1 MVDYLKGIDNGLIIE
16 EPKIVLPWSL
26 QKKDLFDL
34 INSINFVN
42 ENYYTFKITLSGIPF
57 INCVGLFFEKD
68 RLSKIDLF
76 NNKKY
81 WSESKI
87 GNNFNNHQLILENL
101 FGKPSRNKLLEK
113 FKEVNIEFK
122 WKFRYVTIIH
132 KLWDRFGLEEVLN
145 IFINE

>member
-1 MVDYLKGIDNGLIIE
+1 MVDYLKEIDNGLIIE

-42 ENYYTFKITLSGIPF
+42 ENYY
-57 INCVGLFFEKD
+57 
-68 RLSKIDLF
+68 
-76 NNKKY
+76 
-81 WSESKI
+81 
-87 GNNFNNHQLILENL
+87 NNFNNHQLILENI

-122 WKFRYVTIIH
+122 WRFRYVTIIH
-132 KLWDRFGLEEVLN
+132 KLWNRFGMEEVLN
-145 IFINE
+145 IFINK